1 MIGAVKSN
9 KYILIIFQPS
19 TSDTRLPTVDL
30 TDDTVPEPA
39 QEPPKPTTVQ
49 KPNPRGLPFKCDL
62 CPAQYPNSVSLN
74 KHKQAYHKTGGPCQV
89 GVPLINLK
97 QTGVIQRLSSLGIFN
112 YIPLPGAGSDGTFGI
127 PVINARNPGNA
138 AALGATS
145 VLTLG
150 PIRSIPRPNVNN
162 NSGK

>member
-1 MIGAVKSN
+1 M
-9 KYILIIFQPS
+9 
-19 TSDTRLPTVDL
+19 DL
-30 TDDTVPEPA
+30 TDDTVPEA
-39 QEPPKPTTVQ
+39 SQVPPKTNTAP
-49 KPNPRGLPFKCDL
+49 KPNQRAGLPFRCDL

-74 KHKQAYHKTGGPCQV
+74 KHKQAYHKTGGPCQI

-97 QTGVIQRLSSLGIFN
+97 QAGVVQKLSSLGIFN

-138 AALGATS
+138 AAIGATS

-162 NSGK
+162 NGGK